1 MMAQVVAV
9 GAGLALAFPQG
20 IDLAHSLRYLQV
32 QAVLGL
38 LQLAAPLLLLR
49 GLQHKDQIGQTT
61 HKGHEL
67 HCSLIAAGEQIGIN
81 AGKVVKDIAQQ
92 RDHAELQLQLERR
105 VRQRAHRRRDPV
117 HQCQQ
122 QRQGDDQ
129 LGGILQRGAACR
141 EQRND
146 QQCGPAPQLAAQ
158 VGCQHGGTR
167 RSPNPSDGKSC
178 PPRWA

>member
-1 MMAQVVAV
+1 MMAQIVAV

-38 LQLAAPLLLLR
+38 LQLAAQLLLLR

-105 VRQRAHRRRDPV
+105 VRQRAPKARSSAPV
-117 HQCQQ
+117 P
-122 QRQGDDQ
+122 
-129 LGGILQRGAACR
+129 AA
-141 EQRND
+141 
-146 QQCGPAPQLAAQ
+146 AA
-158 VGCQHGGTR
+158 G
-167 RSPNPSDGKSC
+167 
-178 PPRWA
+178 

>member
-1 MMAQVVAV
+1 MMAQIVAV

-49 GLQHKDQIGQTT
+49 GLQHKGQIGQTT

-105 VRQRAHRRRDPV
+105 VRQRAPKARSSAPV
-117 HQCQQ
+117 P
-122 QRQGDDQ
+122 
-129 LGGILQRGAACR
+129 AA
-141 EQRND
+141 
-146 QQCGPAPQLAAQ
+146 AA
-158 VGCQHGGTR
+158 G
-167 RSPNPSDGKSC
+167 
-178 PPRWA
+178 